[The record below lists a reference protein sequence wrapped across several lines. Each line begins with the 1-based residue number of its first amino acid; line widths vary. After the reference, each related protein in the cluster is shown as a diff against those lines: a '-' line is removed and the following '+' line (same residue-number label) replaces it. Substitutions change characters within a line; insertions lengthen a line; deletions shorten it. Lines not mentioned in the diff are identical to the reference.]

1 MSLCG
6 AFISSI
12 ICDQSVVVDGV
23 VVVVVLVLVVVGIV
37 VILSVVVVVVVVLVV
52 DGVNVVKRVDKVVA
66 VVVVKLGNAK
76 VVVDGVV
83 VDGVVQ
89 VVEVDV
95 IDGEVNASAIDLAVV
110 VITRPK
116 AVPTVTTV
124 LVTVGA
130 TVVDLVKGASRN
142 CATSRGSVP
151 NMAPAFRIECCL
163 MLSANIGTSIC
174 QRVITK
180 VLELGISSLQRFKRW
195 YRLTLN
201 IDCLP
206 RIPA

>member
-1 MSLCG
+1 M
-6 AFISSI
+6 
-12 ICDQSVVVDGV
+12 DGV

-66 VVVVKLGNAK
+66 VVVVRLGNAK

-89 VVEVDV
+89 IVEVDV
-95 IDGEVNASAIDLAVV
+95 VTGVVNASAIDLAVV

-130 TVVDLVKGASRN
+130 TVVDLEVAVRGASRN
-142 CATSRGSVP
+142 CAMSRGSVP

-163 MLSANIGTSIC
+163 MLSKIDTYVGIIA
-174 QRVITK
+174 R
-180 VLELGISSLQRFKRW
+180 VLELGVPSLRQFKW
-195 YRLTLN
+195 
-201 IDCLP
+201 
-206 RIPA
+206 

>member
-1 MSLCG
+1 M
-6 AFISSI
+6 
-12 ICDQSVVVDGV
+12 VVDGV

-95 IDGEVNASAIDLAVV
+95 VAGEVNASAIDLAVV
-110 VITRPK
+110 VITRPR

-124 LVTVGA
+124 LVIGA
-130 TVVDLVKGASRN
+130 VVVDLAAVRGASRN
-142 CATSRGSVP
+142 CAMSRGSVP
-151 NMAPAFRIECCL
+151 NMAPAFLIECCL
-163 MLSANIGTSIC
+163 MLSANVGTSIC
-174 QRVITK
+174 W
-180 VLELGISSLQRFKRW
+180 LF
-195 YRLTLN
+195 N
-201 IDCLP
+201 
-206 RIPA
+206 A

>member
-6 AFISSI
+6 AVFSSSI
-12 ICDQSVVVDGV
+12 ICDHNVVVDGV
-23 VVVVVLVLVVVGIV
+23 VVVVVLVLVVVGMV

-66 VVVVKLGNAK
+66 AVVVRLGNAK

-83 VDGVVQ
+83 DGVVQ
-89 VVEVDV
+89 VVVAEVDV
-95 IDGEVNASAIDLAVV
+95 ADGEVNASAIDLAVV
-110 VITRPK
+110 VITRPR

-130 TVVDLVKGASRN
+130 TVVDLIRGASRN
-142 CATSRGSVP
+142 CAMSRGSVP
-151 NMAPAFRIECCL
+151 NMAPAFRIECSL
-163 MLSANIGTSIC
+163 MLS
-174 QRVITK
+174 
-180 VLELGISSLQRFKRW
+180 
-195 YRLTLN
+195 
-201 IDCLP
+201 

>member
-6 AFISSI
+6 AVFSSSI
-12 ICDQSVVVDGV
+12 ICDHNVVVDGV

-66 VVVVKLGNAK
+66 VVVVRLGNAK

-83 VDGVVQ
+83 DGVVQ
-89 VVEVDV
+89 VVVEVDV
-95 IDGEVNASAIDLAVV
+95 GDGEVNASAIDLAVV
-110 VITRPK
+110 VITRPR

-130 TVVDLVKGASRN
+130 TVVDLVRGASRN
-142 CATSRGSVP
+142 CAMSRGSVP
-151 NMAPAFRIECCL
+151 NMAPAFRIECSL
-163 MLSANIGTSIC
+163 MLSANVNTSAYNRQYLNLAHHC
-174 QRVITK
+174 FD
-180 VLELGISSLQRFKRW
+180 SLKRR
-195 YRLTLN
+195 Y
-201 IDCLP
+201 
-206 RIPA
+206 